1 MKKEYKKPKTVVVT
15 ATISTLLAGSNKTLE
30 VITTVQG
37 GTYDCGAKGSYDDWE
52 ED

>member
-1 MKKEYKKPKTVVVT
+1 MKKEYRKPKTVVVA

-30 VITTVQG
+30 VKTTVPG
-37 GTYDCGAKGSYDDWE
+37 GTYDCDSKGYYDDWE